1 MSGHGGR
8 TTTKRRTKMKE
19 ENNKK
24 PVCMKIDA
32 DLWRQFKACAVI
44 NGLKLAEMV
53 EKALIDEVKLMEGK
67 KNA

>member
-1 MSGHGGR
+1 
-8 TTTKRRTKMKE
+8 MKGE
-19 ENNKK
+19 NKK

-44 NGLKLAEMV
+44 HGLKLAELV
-53 EKALIDEVKLMEGK
+53 EKALIAEVKLMEAN

>member
-1 MSGHGGR
+1 MVDGQQQQ
-8 TTTKRRTKMKE
+8 KKEKQKMKE

-24 PVCMKIDA
+24 PGCMQIDA

-44 NGLKLAEMV
+44 NGLKLAELV

-67 KNA
+67 ENA

>member
-1 MSGHGGR
+1 MVDGQQQQ
-8 TTTKRRTKMKE
+8 KRRTKMKE
-19 ENNKK
+19 ENKK

-44 NGLKLAEMV
+44 NGMKLAEMV
-53 EKALIDEVKLMEGK
+53 EKALIDEVKMMEVN